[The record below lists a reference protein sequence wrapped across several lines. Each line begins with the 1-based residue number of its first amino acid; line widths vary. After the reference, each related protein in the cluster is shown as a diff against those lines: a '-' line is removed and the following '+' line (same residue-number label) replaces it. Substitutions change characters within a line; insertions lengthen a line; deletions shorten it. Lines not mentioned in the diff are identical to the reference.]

1 LSFSPGGNFL
11 VIEAQQGWVDDYL
24 SNKGSSPFRVY
35 IDSPEAVRDDIQR
48 TEIWNLR
55 TGQAI
60 PGYLS
65 SALLEAH
72 FSADEKEFSILCWDR
87 VQQRWDSLTWKRL
100 ESIPPPVFWNSLMGL
115 MTAKWLAGNG
125 TASRSVDGRIVVLR
139 VREKSFGF
147 GTIYIWDRN
156 SSQTHKLPGECA
168 STLQPVYLYRLES
181 HGVTYGSGA

>member
-1 LSFSPGGNFL
+1 MYEQFFAEFQCYS
-11 VIEAQQGWVDDYL
+11 
-24 SNKGSSPFRVY
+24 SSPFRLY
-35 IDSPEAVRDDIQR
+35 
-48 TEIWNLR
+48 
-55 TGQAI
+55 
-60 PGYLS
+60 
-65 SALLEAH
+65 SARELL
-72 FSADEKEFSILCWDR
+72 SILCWDG

-139 VREKSFGF
+139 VQEKSWAW
-147 GTIYIWDRN
+147 TINIWDKN

-181 HGVTYGSGA
+181 HGVTYGSGAWKMDVNWNRYRSTTWSSTQTTFGARIWPFLPMEICRMWPRLLRSRWLK